1 MDSRTIETLSV
12 SAVRDSID
20 VCDYLQ
26 QYIDSNDKS
35 PSWDGYV
42 NIYDGT
48 DKAKAHMKG
57 RIPVQVKGK
66 ECADH
71 SSDVISFSADVSD
84 LRNYLYDGGA
94 MYFVVL
100 IHPLTYARKIYF
112 QN

>member
-48 DKAKAHMKG
+48 D
-57 RIPVQVKGK
+57 
-66 ECADH
+66 CL
-71 SSDVISFSADVSD
+71 SISV
-84 LRNYLYDGGA
+84 
-94 MYFVVL
+94 
-100 IHPLTYARKIYF
+100 T
-112 QN
+112 